1 MKPIRVGIFG
11 LGRGREY
18 IRCFLLNNA
27 EITAVCDKNQE
38 KVKRCAEQ
46 LGNDVACY
54 FDFDA
59 FIEHDMDAVVL
70 TNYFHE
76 HAGYAIRCL
85 EKGIHVFSE
94 CLSNG
99 TMAEGVAL
107 VRAAEKSNA
116 IFMLAENY
124 PYMGCNREMRRIYG
138 DGSLGKLLY
147 AEGEY
152 NHPFDPYS
160 AEHVRRLYDSE
171 KHWRNFLPRTYYV
184 THSLA
189 PLMLITGAKPIRVT
203 ALPVVAPLS
212 DDCLFPSY
220 VAEKAAVITCLND
233 DGSVFRI
240 TGCSAFGAEEN
251 YYRICGEKGQ
261 VESVK
266 GDAGVVSLH
275 YNSWEIP
282 EGRQRHNHD
291 YLSRNFQEEELLK
304 GIGHGMSDFYVVR
317 EFLDCVR
324 KKQTPEMDVH
334 FSVRMASV
342 AILAHRSMLEN
353 GVPYAIPDFTKE
365 EERSVYENDTLS
377 PFWYSDGTPPTMP
390 CTGVKDYEPS
400 QIQKNSFRK
409 ALEDS
414 EPGNVS

>member
-1 MKPIRVGIFG
+1 MKPMRVGIFG
-11 LGRGREY
+11 LGRGASY

-38 KVKRCAEQ
+38 KVKQCAEQ

-54 FDFDA
+54 SDFDA
-59 FIEHDMDAVVL
+59 FIEHDMDAVL
-70 TNYFHE
+70 LANYFHE

-124 PYMGCNREMRRIYG
+124 PYMMCNLEMRRVYRG
-138 DGSLGKLLY
+138 GSLGKCLY

-160 AEHVRRLYDSE
+160 AEHIRCWYDGE

-189 PLMLITGAKPIRVT
+189 PLMLITGAKPSRVT
-203 ALPVVAPLS
+203 ALPVVAPFP
-212 DDCLFPSY
+212 DDCLISSY
-220 VAEKAAVITCLND
+220 VAERAAVITCLND
-233 DGSVFRI
+233 DGSVFRF

-261 VESVK
+261 IESVK
-266 GDAGVVSLH
+266 GDTGAVRLH

-282 EGRQRHNHD
+282 EGFHRRND
-291 YLSRNFQEEELLK
+291 YFVSQNLQEQELLK
-304 GIGHGMSDFYVVR
+304 GIGHGTSDYYVVR

-324 KKQTPEMDVH
+324 NHRTPEMDVH
-334 FSVRMASV
+334 FSVRTASV

-365 EERSVYENDTLS
+365 EERETYENDTLS
-377 PFWYSDGTPPTMP
+377 PFWYSDGTPPTIP
-390 CTGVKDYEPS
+390 CTGVEGYEPS
-400 QIQKNSFRK
+400 LIQKESFRK
-409 ALEDS
+409 VLEDS
-414 EPGNVS
+414 ES